1 MLLLTYPPIPSLLL
15 NFIIKM
21 HGIPRLED
29 LSAWHSDVDARLTH
43 TTSYGGIVFARP
55 KFVFPI
61 GIFCIDDSAFIFVG
75 TCRSIDPV
83 TTSLVCVFLS
93 LSVGWSNLT
102 NSKHRSS
109 WKPRAQH
116 QPTKLLFRSLS
127 LSEHHHLFTWVSPIG
142 CSWRSKKSF
151 PIWSQRPPFFFN
163 SPRLFYNESKVFF
176 AFLPL

>member
-21 HGIPRLED
+21 HGIPVWRIFQLD
-29 LSAWHSDVDARLTH
+29 ILMSPV
-43 TTSYGGIVFARP
+43 TSYGGIVFARP

-93 LSVGWSNLT
+93 LSPL
-102 NSKHRSS
+102 
-109 WKPRAQH
+109 
-116 QPTKLLFRSLS
+116 SLS
-127 LSEHHHLFTWVSPIG
+127 L
-142 CSWRSKKSF
+142 
-151 PIWSQRPPFFFN
+151 
-163 SPRLFYNESKVFF
+163 
-176 AFLPL
+176 